1 MQEVMEPIIR
11 NPLMGAGALLALML
25 LLAVLAYRRNQRND
39 ALVLSSPAWLTDEPE
54 AHVAPLQPTR
64 ELQAEILALDLEL
77 GASDAPCS
85 ASSSASSSASNANP
99 SNTFWEPQTPMT
111 VAPSAED
118 LSLSKLQLAQKLL
131 AAGENELARVLLTS
145 VAETLH
151 SQLQSQ
157 LNPRGD
163 STQGPR
169 Q

>member
-1 MQEVMEPIIR
+1 MQEVMGPIIH
-11 NPLMGAGALLALML
+11 NPLMGAGVLLALML
-25 LLAVLAYRRNQRND
+25 VLAVLAYRRTQRND
-39 ALVLSSPAWLTDEPE
+39 ALALSSPARLTDVPE

-77 GASDAPCS
+77 GASDAP
-85 ASSSASSSASNANP
+85 SSASNANP

-118 LSLSKLQLAQKLL
+118 LSLSKLQLVQKLL

-145 VAETLH
+145 VAEALH
-151 SQLQSQ
+151 SQLQQ
-157 LNPRGD
+157 RGD
-163 STQGPR
+163 SPQGTR

>member
-11 NPLMGAGALLALML
+11 NPVMGTGVLLALML

-77 GASDAPCS
+77 GASDAP
-85 ASSSASSSASNANP
+85 SSASNANP
-99 SNTFWEPQTPMT
+99 PNTFWEPQTPMT

-118 LSLSKLQLAQKLL
+118 LSLSKLQLVQKLL

>member
-11 NPLMGAGALLALML
+11 NPLMGVGALLALML

-39 ALVLSSPAWLTDEPE
+39 ALVLSSPAWLADEPE

-77 GASDAPCS
+77 DASYAP
-85 ASSSASSSASNANP
+85 SSASNANP

-118 LSLSKLQLAQKLL
+118 LSLSKLQLVQKLL

-145 VAETLH
+145 VAEALH
-151 SQLQSQ
+151 SQLQQ
-157 LNPRGD
+157 RGE
-163 STQGPR
+163 SPLGPR

>member
-11 NPLMGAGALLALML
+11 NPLIGAGVLLALML

-77 GASDAPCS
+77 GASDAP
-85 ASSSASSSASNANP
+85 SSAPSFAPNTNP

-118 LSLSKLQLAQKLL
+118 LSLSKLQLVQKLL

-145 VAETLH
+145 VAEALH

-163 STQGPR
+163 SPQGPR